1 MFTKLKQYL
10 SINKSSLIKIAI
22 FFWFYFLLTDLSFAD
37 DPATGAWSTKDNFEN
52 AKNVVVTGIQWM
64 STIISVLLWLMTYL
78 TTMFLSPDWTSGT
91 IFGINWYL
99 KQIWILVSNVVYFAF
114 AFILIFIAFANII
127 WSQNANFALK
137 QAIPKFIIWILIV
150 PFSWFIVQFLVSVS
164 SILTISAMNLPF
176 EAFKDYES
184 AMSKVEI
191 PKNCTI
197 KLPSLWASE
206 WQQKDWTSTD
216 EIFSCSKDYS
226 NLSEIMKTDKS
237 ADGVFW
243 IIALYTYWI
252 VWIENFDKL
261 IKAEI
266 PRLKTIWDVVV
277 KVIFDLLFIL
287 VYALLMIALG
297 LALMIRWI
305 RLWIFMMFAPL
316 FGLMYFFWKSS
327 WWGWFF
333 EKFNFKEFLWL
344 VMVPVYTMLALS
356 FGLLFIYIT
365 GQWLTK
371 PGTEWWQTTA
381 SDNTIKINNFELHIE
396 GWVAAPENITKF
408 IKTAWNDTLWII
420 WALILKIFWIV
431 VLWWTVMAA
440 LRSSKITEAIVK
452 PIAQF
457 GESVW
462 NLAVQ
467 LPQYAPILPGRQ
479 SLQSLQ
485 QIPNNITWILSQKA
499 YWQSADLMWK
509 LWLWDPNNTK
519 VVEELIKM
527 NSTLKWNKSPEIK
540 SQALKAIN
548 NAILSSNDIIKNSRF
563 QSEANEIMKNV
574 WSNFKFDSS
583 TTLDKY
589 AQEIILEKKKNA
601 QNNEIYSNAW
611 YKDFDNASSLLH
623 YWQENWVVAPTPDN
637 TSWWNTGWAPEPISI
652 NINNRQINLPLPRNW
667 QQHLAWEGQAIAN
680 SITREAWLQQ
690 GQQSIDANTIRT
702 LLTQQGINDNNVL
715 NEVIE
720 ELRHNGYIS

>member
-176 EAFKDYES
+176 EAFKDYEK
-184 AMSKVEI
+184 AMSEVRI
-191 PKNCTI
+191 PEECTI
-197 KLPSLWASE
+197 NLPSLSTAE
-206 WQQKDWTSTD
+206 WKQKSWTSSD
-216 EIFSCSKDYS
+216 EIFSCTEADVS
-226 NLSEIMKTDKS
+226 LSQIMSTDKS
-237 ADGVFW
+237 SDGVFW
-243 IIALYTYWI
+243 IIAVYTYWI
-252 VWIENFDKL
+252 VWIENFNKL

-277 KVIFDLLFIL
+277 KVIFDLIFIL

-408 IKTAWNDTLWII
+408 IKTAWNDTLWVI
-420 WALILKIFWIV
+420 WALILKIFW
-431 VLWWTVMAA
+431 
-440 LRSSKITEAIVK
+440 KI
-452 PIAQF
+452 
-457 GESVW
+457 
-462 NLAVQ
+462 
-467 LPQYAPILPGRQ
+467 
-479 SLQSLQ
+479 
-485 QIPNNITWILSQKA
+485 
-499 YWQSADLMWK
+499 
-509 LWLWDPNNTK
+509 
-519 VVEELIKM
+519 
-527 NSTLKWNKSPEIK
+527 
-540 SQALKAIN
+540 
-548 NAILSSNDIIKNSRF
+548 
-563 QSEANEIMKNV
+563 
-574 WSNFKFDSS
+574 
-583 TTLDKY
+583 
-589 AQEIILEKKKNA
+589 
-601 QNNEIYSNAW
+601 
-611 YKDFDNASSLLH
+611 
-623 YWQENWVVAPTPDN
+623 
-637 TSWWNTGWAPEPISI
+637 
-652 NINNRQINLPLPRNW
+652 
-667 QQHLAWEGQAIAN
+667 
-680 SITREAWLQQ
+680 
-690 GQQSIDANTIRT
+690 
-702 LLTQQGINDNNVL
+702 
-715 NEVIE
+715 
-720 ELRHNGYIS
+720 

>member
-408 IKTAWNDTLWII
+408 VKTAWNDTLWII

-440 LRSSKITEAIVK
+440 LRSSKITEAIVS
-452 PIAQF
+452 PIAEF
-457 GESVW
+457 GKSVW
-462 NLAVQ
+462 NLATQ
-467 LPQYAPILPGRQ
+467 IPQYAPILPGWQ
-479 SLQSLQ
+479 SIKSLQ
-485 QIPNNITWILSQKA
+485 QLPAGIWSYYTGKTSEAQ
-499 YWQSADLMWK
+499 QELMRK
-509 LWLWDPNNTK
+509 LWLSNFNT
-519 VVEELIKM
+519 ESINELKEI
-527 NSTLKWNKSPEIK
+527 NSKLAWSWWINSSVNLKWE
-540 SQALKAIN
+540 ALRKVISAFKQN
-548 NAILSSNDIIKNSRF
+548 NSIVQDSNWRE
-563 QSEANEIMKNV
+563 EANKTMQDYLGR
-574 WSNFKFDSS
+574 NFKFDAKTKPEQFARELESIKRENIALA
-583 TTLDKY
+583 TE
-589 AQEIILEKKKNA
+589 AQYPSNNFTDIVNYLR
-601 QNNEIYSNAW
+601 QNW
-611 YKDFDNASSLLH
+611 T
-623 YWQENWVVAPTPDN
+623 VAPAPDN

>member
-176 EAFKDYES
+176 EAFKDYEK
-184 AMSKVEI
+184 AMSEVRI
-191 PKNCTI
+191 PEECTI
-197 KLPSLWASE
+197 NLPSLSTAE
-206 WQQKDWTSTD
+206 WKQKSWTSSD
-216 EIFSCSKDYS
+216 EIFSCTEADVS
-226 NLSEIMKTDKS
+226 LSQIMSTDKS
-237 ADGVFW
+237 SDGVFW
-243 IIALYTYWI
+243 IIAVYTYWI

-261 IKAEI
+261 IKKEI
-266 PRLKTIWDVVV
+266 PQLKTIWDVVV

-408 IKTAWNDTLWII
+408 VKTAWNDTLWII

-440 LRSSKITEAIVK
+440 LRSSKITEAIVS
-452 PIAQF
+452 PIAEF
-457 GESVW
+457 GKSVW
-462 NLAVQ
+462 NLATQ
-467 LPQYAPILPGRQ
+467 IPQYAPILPGWQ
-479 SLQSLQ
+479 SIKSLQ
-485 QIPNNITWILSQKA
+485 QLPAGIWSYYTGKTSEAQ
-499 YWQSADLMWK
+499 QELMRK
-509 LWLWDPNNTK
+509 LWLSNFNT
-519 VVEELIKM
+519 ESINELKEI
-527 NSTLKWNKSPEIK
+527 NSKLAWSWWINSSVNLKWE
-540 SQALKAIN
+540 ALRKVISAFKQN
-548 NAILSSNDIIKNSRF
+548 NSIVQDSNWRE
-563 QSEANEIMKNV
+563 EANKTMQDYLGR
-574 WSNFKFDSS
+574 NFKFDAKTKPEQFARELESIKRENIALA
-583 TTLDKY
+583 TE
-589 AQEIILEKKKNA
+589 AQYPSNNFTDIVNYLR
-601 QNNEIYSNAW
+601 QNW
-611 YKDFDNASSLLH
+611 T
-623 YWQENWVVAPTPDN
+623 VAPAPDN
-637 TSWWNTGWAPEPISI
+637 TSWWNTGWTPEPISI

-690 GQQSIDANTIRT
+690 GQQAIDANTIRT

>member
-191 PKNCTI
+191 PENCTI

-216 EIFSCSKDYS
+216 EIFSCSKKYS
-226 NLSEIMKTDKS
+226 NLSKIMKTDKS

-408 IKTAWNDTLWII
+408 VKTAWNDTLWII

-440 LRSSKITEAIVK
+440 LRSSKITEAIVS
-452 PIAQF
+452 PIAEF
-457 GESVW
+457 GKSVW
-462 NLAVQ
+462 NLATQ
-467 LPQYAPILPGRQ
+467 IPQYAPILPGWQ
-479 SLQSLQ
+479 SIKSLQ
-485 QIPNNITWILSQKA
+485 QLPAGIWSYYTGKTSEAQ
-499 YWQSADLMWK
+499 QELMRK
-509 LWLWDPNNTK
+509 LWLSNFNT
-519 VVEELIKM
+519 ESINELKEI
-527 NSTLKWNKSPEIK
+527 NSKLAWSWWINSSVNLKWE
-540 SQALKAIN
+540 ALRKVISAFKQN
-548 NAILSSNDIIKNSRF
+548 NSIVQDSNWRE
-563 QSEANEIMKNV
+563 EANKTMQDYLGR
-574 WSNFKFDSS
+574 NFKFDAKTKPEQFARELESIKRENIALA
-583 TTLDKY
+583 TE
-589 AQEIILEKKKNA
+589 AQYPSNNFTDIVNYLR
-601 QNNEIYSNAW
+601 QNW
-611 YKDFDNASSLLH
+611 T
-623 YWQENWVVAPTPDN
+623 VAPAPDN

-690 GQQSIDANTIRT
+690 GQQAIDANTIRT

>member
-184 AMSKVEI
+184 AMSTVSI

-197 KLPSLWASE
+197 NLPSLWASE
-206 WQQKDWTSTD
+206 WQQKAGTSTD
-216 EIFSCSKDYS
+216 EIFSCSNDYDTLS
-226 NLSEIMKTDKS
+226 NIMKTDKS

-243 IIALYTYWI
+243 IISLYTYWI

-261 IKAEI
+261 IKKEI
-266 PRLKTIWDVVV
+266 PQLKTIWDVVV
-277 KVIFDLLFIL
+277 KVIFDLIFIL

-396 GWVAAPENITKF
+396 WWIAAPENITKF
-408 IKTAWNDTLWII
+408 VKTAWNDTLWII

-440 LRSSKITEAIVK
+440 LRSSKITEAIVS
-452 PIAQF
+452 PIAEF
-457 GESVW
+457 GKSVW
-462 NLAVQ
+462 NLATQ
-467 LPQYAPILPGRQ
+467 IPQYAPILPGWQ
-479 SLQSLQ
+479 SIKSLQ
-485 QIPNNITWILSQKA
+485 QLPAGIWSYYTGKTSEAQ
-499 YWQSADLMWK
+499 QELMRK
-509 LWLWDPNNTK
+509 LWLSNFNT
-519 VVEELIKM
+519 ESINELKEI
-527 NSTLKWNKSPEIK
+527 NSKLAWSWWINSSVNLKWE
-540 SQALKAIN
+540 ALRKVISAFKQN
-548 NAILSSNDIIKNSRF
+548 NSIVQDSNWRE
-563 QSEANEIMKNV
+563 EANKTMQDYLGR
-574 WSNFKFDSS
+574 NFKFDAKTKPEQFARELESIKRENIALA
-583 TTLDKY
+583 TE
-589 AQEIILEKKKNA
+589 AQYPSNNFTDIVNYLR
-601 QNNEIYSNAW
+601 QNW
-611 YKDFDNASSLLH
+611 T
-623 YWQENWVVAPTPDN
+623 VAPAPDN

-690 GQQSIDANTIRT
+690 GQQAIDANTIRT

>member
-176 EAFKDYES
+176 EAFKDYEK
-184 AMSKVEI
+184 AMSEVRI
-191 PKNCTI
+191 PEECTI
-197 KLPSLWASE
+197 NLPSLSTAE
-206 WQQKDWTSTD
+206 WKQKSWTSSD
-216 EIFSCSKDYS
+216 EIFSCTEADVS
-226 NLSEIMKTDKS
+226 LSQIMSTDKS
-237 ADGVFW
+237 SDGVFW
-243 IIALYTYWI
+243 IIAVYTYWI
-252 VWIENFDKL
+252 VWIENFNKL

-277 KVIFDLLFIL
+277 KVIFDLIFIL

-408 IKTAWNDTLWII
+408 IKTAWNDTLWVI

-440 LRSSKITEAIVK
+440 LRSSKITEAIVS
-452 PIAQF
+452 PIAEF
-457 GESVW
+457 GKSVW
-462 NLAVQ
+462 NLATQ
-467 LPQYAPILPGRQ
+467 IPQYAPILPGWQ
-479 SLQSLQ
+479 SIKSLQ
-485 QIPNNITWILSQKA
+485 QLPAGIWSYYTGKTSEAQ
-499 YWQSADLMWK
+499 QELMRK
-509 LWLWDPNNTK
+509 LWLSNFNT
-519 VVEELIKM
+519 ESINELKEI
-527 NSTLKWNKSPEIK
+527 NSKLAWSWWINSSVNLKWE
-540 SQALKAIN
+540 ALRKVISAFKQN
-548 NAILSSNDIIKNSRF
+548 NSIVQDSNWRE
-563 QSEANEIMKNV
+563 EANKTMQDYLGR
-574 WSNFKFDSS
+574 NFKFDAKTKPEQFARELESIKRENIALA
-583 TTLDKY
+583 TE
-589 AQEIILEKKKNA
+589 AQYPSNNFTDIVNYLR
-601 QNNEIYSNAW
+601 QNW
-611 YKDFDNASSLLH
+611 T
-623 YWQENWVVAPTPDN
+623 VAPTPDN

-690 GQQSIDANTIRT
+690 GQQAIDANTIRT

>member
-10 SINKSSLIKIAI
+10 SINKSSFLKIAI

-37 DPATGAWSTKDNFEN
+37 DPGTGAWSTKDNFEN
-52 AKNVVVTGIQWM
+52 AKNAVVTGIQWI

-99 KQIWILVSNVVYFAF
+99 QKIWILVSNVVYFVF

-127 WSQNANFALK
+127 WSENANFALK

-150 PFSWFIVQFLVSVS
+150 PFSWFIVQFLVSIS

-184 AMSKVEI
+184 AMSTVSI

-197 KLPSLWASE
+197 NLPSLWASE
-206 WQQKDWTSTD
+206 WQQKAGTSTD
-216 EIFSCSKDYS
+216 EIFSCSEEHDTLS
-226 NLSEIMKTDKS
+226 NIMKTDKS

-243 IIALYTYWI
+243 IISLYTYWI

-261 IKAEI
+261 IKKEI
-266 PRLKTIWDVVV
+266 PQLKTIWDVVV
-277 KVIFDLLFIL
+277 KVIFDLIFIL

-333 EKFNFKEFLWL
+333 EKFNFKEFLGL

-396 GWVAAPENITKF
+396 WWIAAPENITKF
-408 IKTAWNDTLWII
+408 VKTAWNDTLWII

-440 LRSSKITEAIVK
+440 LRSSKITEAIVS
-452 PIAQF
+452 PIAEF
-457 GESVW
+457 GKNVW
-462 NLAVQ
+462 QLATQ
-467 LPQYAPILPGRQ
+467 LPQYAPILPGWQ
-479 SLQSLQ
+479 SLKSLQ
-485 QIPNNITWILSQKA
+485 QLPTGIWSYYTGKTSEAQ
-499 YWQSADLMWK
+499 QELMKK
-509 LWLWDPNNTK
+509 LWFSNFNTESLNELKQINSQLAWSWWINSSVTLKWEALKKVISAFKQNNSIVQDSNWRDEANKTMQDYLGRRNFK
-519 VVEELIKM
+519 FEARTRPEDFARELESIKRE
-527 NSTLKWNKSPEIK
+527 NSTL
-540 SQALKAIN
+540 A
-548 NAILSSNDIIKNSRF
+548 
-563 QSEANEIMKNV
+563 
-574 WSNFKFDSS
+574 
-583 TTLDKY
+583 
-589 AQEIILEKKKNA
+589 
-601 QNNEIYSNAW
+601 SNAG
-611 YKDFDNASSLLH
+611 YPSNNYTDIVNYLR
-623 YWQENWVVAPTPDN
+623 ENWTVAPAPDN
-637 TSWWNTGWAPEPISI
+637 TSWWNTWWAPEPINIS
-652 NINNRQINLPLPRNW
+652 INNRQINLPLPWNW
-667 QQHLAWEGQAIAN
+667 QQYQVWDAQAIA
-680 SITREAWLQQ
+680 SQIASWAWLQQ
-690 GQQSIDANTIRT
+690 GQSIDANTMRT
-702 LLTQQGINDNNVL
+702 LLINGGISDRAVL
-715 NEVIE
+715 DAIIN
-720 ELRHNGYIS
+720 ELRNNNFVN